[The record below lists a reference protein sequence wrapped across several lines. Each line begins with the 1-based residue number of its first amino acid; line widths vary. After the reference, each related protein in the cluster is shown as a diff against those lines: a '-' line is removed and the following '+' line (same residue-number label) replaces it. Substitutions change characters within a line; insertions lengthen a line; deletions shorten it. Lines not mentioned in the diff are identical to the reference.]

1 MPDGLLA
8 AFVVDHSRQRSEQ
21 HQDGGGGVGLVVAAV
36 QSAGKNVEKFS
47 PAEHPSSYGHRKVSS
62 SRTKQSKVSGM
73 VWSGFI
79 ISRGDID
86 SVQAVVAAGG
96 LLVGQVSGP

>member
-1 MPDGLLA
+1 
-8 AFVVDHSRQRSEQ
+8 
-21 HQDGGGGVGLVVAAV
+21 
-36 QSAGKNVEKFS
+36 
-47 PAEHPSSYGHRKVSS
+47 
-62 SRTKQSKVSGM
+62 M